1 MRFKRFDTQ
10 QEALNYSEEL
20 CKKYNCSGVTKY
32 WYNVIEAIDGWY
44 VVIHDDAEIEGATEV
59 EPKWIANEERPSA

>member
-10 QEALNYSEEL
+10 QDALNYSEEL

-32 WYNVIEAIDGWY
+32 LYDVKQAIDGWY
-44 VVIHDDAEIEGATEV
+44 LLINDDIQISG
-59 EPKWIANEERPSA
+59 

>member
-20 CKKYNCSGVTKY
+20 CKKHNCCGVTKY
-32 WYNVIEAIDGWY
+32 LYDVKQAIDGWY
-44 VVIHDDAEIEGATEV
+44 LLINDDIEISGEIV
-59 EPKWIANEERPSA
+59 CEPKWNLNDEKQNS